1 MPTAITHA
9 DEILDLAHP
18 HGDVR
23 ALFDAAEVADFQ
35 NGLDW
40 YRLLARTT
48 LKSADTVSLLVS
60 RREGR
65 AMAALPVLRS
75 ERWLGAEVGAL
86 SNYYTSRLSLPM
98 APGTTIED
106 LAALF
111 NALRGRR
118 PRACAVTLRPLEHDD
133 PRFPMLRDALK
144 QAGLATFEYFCFGNW
159 YLPSTHVP
167 SSFDQYLSERPGE
180 VRSTLRRMTRRFDA
194 EHGHIEIVRTETDLQ
209 CAIAAYTAVYAAS
222 WKRPEP
228 HPDFM
233 PELIRLCA
241 RRGWLRLGIAWL
253 GGRAIA
259 VQLWV
264 VAHGRAS
271 IYKLAYDSGFARLSP
286 GTLLTATLMRH
297 VIDED
302 HVSEV
307 DYLTGDDD
315 YKRAWMTHRRE
326 RWGLVAYDPRSPG
339 GAWLLA
345 RELAGRLGRPVVER
359 VRSWRGA
366 GPQASEHAPAP
377 QA

>member
-1 MPTAITHA
+1 MPTATAHA
-9 DEILDLAHP
+9 DETVDLANP
-18 HGDVR
+18 PGDVC

-48 LKSADTVSLLVS
+48 FTSADQMSLLVS

-65 AMAALPVLRS
+65 ATAALPVLRS
-75 ERWLGAEVGAL
+75 ERRFGADVGAL
-86 SNYYTSRLSLPM
+86 SNYYTSRFSPPM
-98 APGTTIED
+98 APGATVED

-111 NALRGRR
+111 TMLRGRH
-118 PRACAVTLRPLEHDD
+118 PRARAVTLRPLEHDD
-133 PRFPMLRDALK
+133 PVFPLLRDALR

-159 YLPSTHVP
+159 HLPSTHMP
-167 SSFDQYLSERPGE
+167 SSFDQYLPERPGE

-194 EHGHIEIVRTETDLQ
+194 EHGHIEIVRTEADLER
-209 CAIAAYTAVYAAS
+209 AIAAYTTVYAAS

-233 PELIRLCA
+233 PGLIRLCA

-271 IYKLAYDSGFARLSP
+271 IYKLAYDADFARLSP

-345 RELAGRLGRPVVER
+345 RELAGRMGRPVLER
-359 VRSWRGA
+359 VRSWRG
-366 GPQASEHAPAP
+366 GASGASAHAPST